1 MSSSTLEQVLE
12 KVKELAP
19 EEQQKVCE
27 LLESLSSESKPK
39 MTIAEVEQ
47 KMLEDGFLTHIPQP
61 IRDVVSFQK
70 RKLIEVKG
78 KPLSETIIEERR

>member
-12 KVKELAP
+12 KVKELTA
-19 EEQQKVCE
+19 EEQQAVRE
-27 LLESLSSESKPK
+27 LLESLNVESKPK

-47 KMLEDGFLTHIPQP
+47 KMLEDGFLTHLPAP
-61 IRDVVSFQK
+61 ISDLAPYK
-70 RKLIEVKG
+70 NRKLIEVKG

>member
-12 KVKELAP
+12 KVKDLTP
-19 EEQQKVCE
+19 EEQQTVRE
-27 LLESLSSESKPK
+27 LLESLNIETKPK

-47 KMLEDGFLTHIPQP
+47 KMLEDGLLTHIPSP
-61 IRDVVSFQK
+61 IRDLTPYKNRK
-70 RKLIEVKG
+70 RIQVKG

>member
-12 KVKELAP
+12 VVKALSA
-19 EEQQKVCE
+19 EEQQKVRE
-27 LLESLSSESKPK
+27 LLASLNSEAKPK

-47 KMLEDGFLTHIPQP
+47 KMLEDGFLMHIPSP
-61 IRDVVSFQK
+61 VRDVTSFKK

-78 KPLSETIIEERR
+78 KPLSQTIIEERR